1 MAKSRKHQSAA
12 IRFGPALTALFAC
25 LAIAG
30 AAVGYVWQKGE
41 IYNLGRQI
49 REKENRLAELR
60 NDDKKLADQFAIL
73 DSPVMLDQRARE
85 LNLGLAPVQPLDVVR
100 LAEPLASSP
109 ENKNPTRQFAER
121 RVGAAV
127 Q

>member
-1 MAKSRKHQSAA
+1 MSKNRKHQSAA
-12 IRFGPALTALFAC
+12 IQFGPALTALFAC

-41 IYNLGRQI
+41 IYNLGKQI
-49 REKENRLAELR
+49 REKENRLTQLQ
-60 NDDKKLADQFAIL
+60 NDDKKLADQLAVL
-73 DSPVMLDQRARE
+73 HSPVMLDQRARQ
-85 LNLGLAPVQPLDVVR
+85 LNLGLAPAQPANVVW

-109 ENKNPTRQFAER
+109 ENKKPTRQFAER
-121 RVGAAV
+121 QAGTAT